1 MKKILVLFTVLVIG
15 VMSVFAYSYPRW
27 RTMPIRVYI
36 PEKGQFSQM
45 AHKAFNA
52 WQEKSNNVV
61 RFKYVNK
68 ISEADIYVS
77 FVKRVNCG
85 SESAVGCTHYGVI
98 RNGFFTQNKVEI
110 GIYELIYNSDGSVY
124 GTKPVTR
131 PKNNLYGVMIHE
143 IGHALGFEHSENKN
157 SIMYPIDRNEIQYIT
172 KTDLNI
178 LSKKYR

>member
-1 MKKILVLFTVLVIG
+1 MPVPFADKSGFTHRQGCHSSSLSASTSVLESL
-15 VMSVFAYSYPRW
+15 
-27 RTMPIRVYI
+27 
-36 PEKGQFSQM
+36 
-45 AHKAFNA
+45 
-52 WQEKSNNVV
+52 
-61 RFKYVNK
+61 KYVNK

-77 FVKRVNCG
+77 FVKRVNCS
-85 SESAVGCTHYGVI
+85 SESAVGCTHYGVV